1 MSLKEARLKHVDKR
15 ADIAKGIDPRPEH
28 RRAAQAKM
36 ETQDEERYETHHN
49 TSLTLEMFIPI
60 WKALKF
66 KKLGI
71 DDPKRRN
78 STKLQIERY
87 LKKDILPT
95 LGIIPIEKITVK
107 DIQHVL
113 RKVEIWLVSCNSI
126 VL

>member
-1 MSLKEARLKHVDKR
+1 
-15 ADIAKGIDPRPEH
+15 
-28 RRAAQAKM
+28 M

-87 LKKDILPT
+87 
-95 LGIIPIEKITVK
+95 
-107 DIQHVL
+107 
-113 RKVEIWLVSCNSI
+113 
-126 VL
+126 

>member
-1 MSLKEARLKHVDKR
+1 
-15 ADIAKGIDPRPEH
+15 
-28 RRAAQAKM
+28 M

-113 RKVEIWLVSCNSI
+113 RKVEIWLVSYNSI
-126 VL
+126 VP